1 MVYIGY
7 ENGILRLRFDDFRS
21 NDIKSIEYVSG
32 KLNISNYAG
41 YFYSLNFTD
50 LATAKLVFADDV
62 YKNIKIIGN
71 DILSVP
77 LVNKDDWVVG
87 TNGSDIFLTNNVG
100 ERVFG
105 GAGDDTYVV
114 KPGNNIIVTD
124 YSGSNTLDLSNY
136 KVEDITIKGSKSGL
150 ELKYTEN
157 DKVTIEGVIQN
168 YKFSDNIILSQDQ
181 FLIGREV
188 VIQGTSD
195 SEILTGY
202 VSDDVIYAGDGD
214 DTLNG
219 NQGDDTLIGG
229 RGNDILNGG
238 QGNDKY
244 IFSKGDGV
252 DYINDFSGS
261 NEIIFQ
267 DVKSSDVYYTFDGGT
282 LNIHYTDKDI
292 IKIQNF
298 LANNRDNFSIKFS
311 DGKLVTHENFDAE
324 VGIQYWVR
332 NLISSTNTSADF
344 KYAFPDVA
352 PNYITNSKELN
363 GWAQLGLSGQNYV
376 LSRFDQLS
384 AATGLTF
391 DETDNLAQKNV
402 IAVQKNIQASSSGY
416 AYYPSNSYIGSDIF
430 FNVDYSSEPLKSWQ
444 QYVYPHEIGHALG
457 LRHSFEGPKKE
468 LFSSAE
474 ESTRWTVMS
483 YNTVDYSDG
492 NFKAFDYAAL
502 QAMYG
507 VNQNI
512 RSGDDVYRFDG
523 TIGVLVWDGGGKD
536 TIDASGSN
544 LNAYIDLRS
553 GAWSYLGEKSAYI
566 SSANQL
572 AINLSTIIENA
583 VGTDFNDILIG
594 NHHNNILVG
603 GLGNDILDG
612 GLGADVMIGGV
623 GDDIYYVDNI
633 LDNVVEKE
641 GEGYDIIYSTVS
653 YNLKGRHVE
662 ELHLVGDA
670 HINATGNTK
679 DNILI
684 GNAGNNIL
692 DGGAGNDILDG
703 GLGADVMIGGVGDDI
718 YYVDNIL
725 DDVVEK
731 EGEGYDI
738 IYSTVS
744 YNLKGRHVEELHL
757 VGDAH
762 INATGNTKD
771 NILIGNSGDNIFVGG
786 QGSDTVVFKLL
797 SMADSAGG
805 NGMDT
810 WLDFKVGNTLTDP
823 NADKVNISELL
834 VDFDGEKTVD
844 SLISFISFTKQGS
857 DSVMNID
864 RDGSGQDFN
873 STALLTF
880 KNIDVNLAD
889 LLNNHQLIV

>member
-7 ENGILRLRFDDFRS
+7 ENGILRLRFDDFKS
-21 NDIKSIEYVSG
+21 NDIKSIEYISG
-32 KLNISNYAG
+32 KLNISNYSG
-41 YFYSLNFTD
+41 YYYSLNFPD
-50 LATAKLVFADDV
+50 LSSAKLVFMDNV
-62 YKNIKIIGN
+62 SKSIKILNGNNIEPININNNEWTIGTIGA
-71 DILSVP
+71 D
-77 LVNKDDWVVG
+77 
-87 TNGSDIFLTNNVG
+87 TFFTNNVG

-105 GAGDDTYVV
+105 GSGDDVYIV
-114 KPGNNIIVTD
+114 KPGSNNTIITD
-124 YSGSNTLDLSNY
+124 FSGSNTLDLSNY

-150 ELKYTEN
+150 EIKYA
-157 DKVTIEGVIQN
+157 DDQKVTIEGTIQN
-168 YKFSDNIILSQDQ
+168 YKFSDNVVLTQDQ
-181 FLIGREV
+181 FLTGREV
-188 VIQGTSD
+188 IIQGTSD
-195 SEILTGY
+195 SENLSGY
-202 VSDDVIYAGDGD
+202 VSDDVMYAGDGD

-219 NQGDDTLIGG
+219 NQGNDTLIGG

-261 NEIIFQ
+261 NEIIIQ

-344 KYAFPDVA
+344 KYAFPDTA
-352 PNYITNSKELN
+352 PSYITNSKELN
-363 GWAQLGLSGQNYV
+363 GWVQLGLSGQNYV

-384 AATGLTF
+384 VATGLTF

-507 VNQNI
+507 VNQNS
-512 RSGDDVYRFDG
+512 RTSDDVYRFDETTG
-523 TIGVLVWDGGGKD
+523 ILVWDGSGKD
-536 TIDASGSN
+536 TIDASGSSLKAYIN
-544 LNAYIDLRS
+544 LNS

-583 VGTDFNDILIG
+583 IGTSLDDILIG
-594 NHHNNILVG
+594 NH
-603 GLGNDILDG
+603 
-612 GLGADVMIGGV
+612 
-623 GDDIYYVDNI
+623 
-633 LDNVVEKE
+633 
-641 GEGYDIIYSTVS
+641 YD
-653 YNLKGRHVE
+653 
-662 ELHLVGDA
+662 
-670 HINATGNTK
+670 
-679 DNILI
+679 
-684 GNAGNNIL
+684 NIL
-692 DGGAGNDILDG
+692 DGGAGNDTLDG
-703 GLGADVMIGGVGDDI
+703 GLGADTMIGGLGNDI
-718 YYVDNIL
+718 YYV
-725 DDVVEK
+725 
-731 EGEGYDI
+731 
-738 IYSTVS
+738 
-744 YNLKGRHVEELHL
+744 
-757 VGDAH
+757 
-762 INATGNTKD
+762 
-771 NILIGNSGDNIFVGG
+771 
-786 QGSDTVVFKLL
+786 
-797 SMADSAGG
+797 
-805 NGMDT
+805 
-810 WLDFKVGNTLTDP
+810 
-823 NADKVNISELL
+823 
-834 VDFDGEKTVD
+834 
-844 SLISFISFTKQGS
+844 
-857 DSVMNID
+857 
-864 RDGSGQDFN
+864 
-873 STALLTF
+873 
-880 KNIDVNLAD
+880 
-889 LLNNHQLIV
+889 